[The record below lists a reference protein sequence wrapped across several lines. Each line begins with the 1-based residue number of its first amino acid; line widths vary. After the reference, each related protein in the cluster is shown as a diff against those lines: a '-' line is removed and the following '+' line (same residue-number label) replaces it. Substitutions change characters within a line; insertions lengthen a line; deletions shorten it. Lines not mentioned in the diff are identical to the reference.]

1 MKIDWKKK
9 LCSRKF
15 WMAIASFVALVVIA
29 CGGSEESSVQITA
42 LIMAGATVVGY
53 IFGEGLV
60 DASFTDPSIQ
70 EEQKEDKNN
79 G

>member
-60 DASFTDPSIQ
+60 DASFSDTSI
-70 EEQKEDKNN
+70 EEKQKEDKNN
-79 G
+79 D